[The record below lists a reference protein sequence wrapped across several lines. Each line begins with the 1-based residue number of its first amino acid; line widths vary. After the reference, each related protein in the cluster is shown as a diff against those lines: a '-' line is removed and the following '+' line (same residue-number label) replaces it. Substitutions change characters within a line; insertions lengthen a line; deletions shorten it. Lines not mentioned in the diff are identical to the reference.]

1 MLLPVEQRKLSPQ
14 NERRYVIHS
23 SSGAFK
29 TLEVFQA
36 DTASSTKPKGKKSAK
51 VVQTSGGGSKAAK
64 SQAKPKAK
72 APPPKPL
79 PRPLW
84 TRVATDLTLSDAE
97 TRMHIREFVIRFA
110 SVLQVSHG
118 HLEEL
123 DEISGDNLGEIAS
136 WNSDDVE
143 SMELISWVSDLCA
156 KAIIQSLLD
165 IVATAAEARGAH
177 IESKALKEAA
187 KGVKSGGANL
197 SRLWT
202 TLLSL
207 RESLGLDSLLTFS
220 DPLPPPASTIIRTT
234 RQTRDSDAVHIANS
248 AQLVPVIADLI
259 DAAIPSPVI
268 RDALEQG
275 PIDEKE
281 YGKLMREAIV
291 TENNRWKDAKDEKD
305 PKDSKQKGDSKALRD
320 RHQHLIEDLDYAH
333 RLATL
338 RCVPRVSPLGRD
350 SEGRIYYGMTPGA
363 GESESAINLLKG
375 KDGVVK
381 VGRKRGGFTEEDRQ
395 EMERWSWFVA
405 VWGRKPPG
413 AEEVKREMSVD
424 EDENPEGEEGEESW
438 WGFWQPHEVLK
449 MAEWLTRKNG
459 LDGTPAEASAGTN
472 LSGSGSSKANGAR
485 SRTSTN
491 SSALSSLP
499 ASHATSVLS
508 DMSDISDLSGDED
521 DEGQV
526 NFQVPG
532 PNERDLQDLVLG
544 LKDFASLLTWRIK
557 RASIE
562 SSARVAKESLKEKEK
577 PVPASRFYA

>member
-1 MLLPVEQRKLSPQ
+1 M
-14 NERRYVIHS
+14 
-23 SSGAFK
+23 
-29 TLEVFQA
+29 
-36 DTASSTKPKGKKSAK
+36 
-51 VVQTSGGGSKAAK
+51 
-64 SQAKPKAK
+64 
-72 APPPKPL
+72 

-84 TRVATDLTLSDAE
+84 TRVATDLTMSDAE
-97 TRMHIREFVIRFA
+97 TRMHIREFVVRFA
-110 SVLQVSHG
+110 SVLQLSHSQ
-118 HLEEL
+118 LEEL

-136 WNSDDVE
+136 WNSDDAE

-156 KAIIQSLLD
+156 KSVIQSLLD
-165 IVATAAEARGAH
+165 VVATAAEARGAH
-177 IESKALKEAA
+177 TESKALKEAA
-187 KGVKSGGANL
+187 KGVKSSGANL

-207 RESLGLDSLLTFS
+207 RESLGPDSLLTFS

-259 DAAIPSPVI
+259 EAAIPSPVI

-275 PIDEKE
+275 STDEKE
-281 YGKLMREAIV
+281 YGKLMREAIAM
-291 TENNRWKDAKDEKD
+291 ENNRWKDAKDDKE
-305 PKDSKQKGDSKALRD
+305 PKDSKQKGDTKALRD
-320 RHQHLIEDLDYAH
+320 RHQDLLDDLEYAH

-338 RCVPRVSPLGRD
+338 RCVPRIAPLGRD
-350 SEGRIYYGMTPGA
+350 SEGRIYYGVTPGA
-363 GESESAINLLKG
+363 GESESAISLLKG

-381 VGRKRGGFTEEDRQ
+381 VGRKRGGFTEDDRQ
-395 EMERWSWFVA
+395 QMERWSWFVA

-413 AEEVKREMSVD
+413 AEEAKREMSVD
-424 EDENPEGEEGEESW
+424 EDEDSEGDEAEECW
-438 WGFWQPHEVLK
+438 WGFWQPHEVSKL
-449 MAEWLTRKNG
+449 AEWLTRKHG
-459 LDGTPAEASAGTN
+459 LDGTPAKASASTN
-472 LSGSGSSKANGAR
+472 LSGNGSLKVNGVR

-499 ASHATSVLS
+499 ASHTASLLS

-526 NFQVPG
+526 NFEVPG
-532 PNERDLQDLVLG
+532 PNQRDLQDLVLG

-562 SSARVAKESLKEKEK
+562 PSARVAKESLKEK